1 MPKLAMRTLA
11 LRTIGA
17 VAIICSSAIVF
28 VAQAQTQNY
37 PSQTIR
43 FVTGFPPGSGA
54 DVVTRFVAE
63 QIRQLAKVNTLV
75 ENRVGAA
82 GSIAMQT
89 VARSKPDGYT
99 ILMSTATATASSMS
113 LYKKPHV
120 DVARELRIGATIN
133 RQGFMI
139 VVDKNSPH
147 KTLKELTAA
156 LKAKGD
162 KASYGV
168 AATSG
173 IVLGEVYRA
182 LIGAPTVQVRFRTAS
197 DSLKEMA
204 SGVLEFASI
213 DPQVGLSQSRAG
225 NIRILGVSTG
235 ERLNAIPDVPT
246 MKEGGFKDFDQT
258 GWWAMIVPAATSDSV
273 VEVMDGW
280 MKQILAKPETIKFF
294 ADAGADAWY
303 LPVRDAQKRF
313 LQEIV
318 NWGEYM
324 RIAKIPKQ

>member
-1 MPKLAMRTLA
+1 MRTIA
-11 LRTIGA
+11 KQITCA
-17 VAIICSSAIVF
+17 AIIALASTAVMPNM
-28 VAQAQTQNY
+28 AQAQSY

-63 QIRQLAKVNTLV
+63 QIKQLAKINTLV

-120 DVARELRIGATIN
+120 DVARELRIAATIN

-139 VVDKNSPH
+139 VVDRNSPH

-156 LKAKGD
+156 LKAKGN

-204 SGVLEFASI
+204 SGALEFASI
-213 DPQVGLSQSRAG
+213 DPQVRLSQSRAG

-235 ERLNAIPDVPT
+235 ERLKAIPDVPT
-246 MKEGGFKDFDQT
+246 MKEAGFKDFDQT
-258 GWWAMIVPAATSDSV
+258 GWWAMIVPAATPDSV

-280 MKQILAKPETIKFF
+280 MKQVLAKPETVKFF

-313 LQEIV
+313 LEEIV
-318 NWGEYM
+318 RWGEFL
-324 RIAKIPKQ
+324 RIANIEKQ

>member
-1 MPKLAMRTLA
+1 MRIMARQILCAIALATASGA
-11 LRTIGA
+11 LLVSPA
-17 VAIICSSAIVF
+17 VAQS
-28 VAQAQTQNY
+28 Y

-43 FVTGFPPGSGA
+43 FITGFPPGSGA

-63 QIRQLAKVNTLV
+63 QVKQLAKVNTIV

-82 GSIAMQT
+82 GNLAVQT

-99 ILMSTATATASSMS
+99 ILMSTATATASSMH
-113 LYKKPHV
+113 LFKKPPV
-120 DVARELRIGATIN
+120 DVGKELRIGATIN

-147 KTLKELTAA
+147 KTLADLSAA
-156 LKAKGD
+156 LKAKGE

-168 AATSG
+168 AAGSG

-182 LIGAPTVQVRFRTAS
+182 LIDAKTVQVRFRTAS

-204 SGVLEFASI
+204 SGALEFASI

-235 ERLNAIPDVPT
+235 ERLKAIPDVPT

-258 GWWAMIVPAATSDSV
+258 GWWAMIVPAATPDSV

-280 MKQILAKPETIKFF
+280 MKQVLAKPETVKFF

-313 LQEIV
+313 LEEIV
-318 NWGEYM
+318 RWGEFL
-324 RIAKIPKQ
+324 RIANIEKQ

>member
-1 MPKLAMRTLA
+1 MGLHKTTVVKFLAGAAFAAALA
-11 LRTIGA
+11 
-17 VAIICSSAIVF
+17 SA
-28 VAQAQTQNY
+28 AQAQTY
-37 PSQTIR
+37 PTQAIR

-54 DVVTRFVAE
+54 DVVTRFIAE
-63 QIRQLAKVNTLV
+63 QVKQLAKVNTIV

-82 GSIAMQT
+82 GNIAQQT

-99 ILMSTATATASSMS
+99 ILMSTATATASSMY
-113 LYKKPHV
+113 LYKQPPV
-120 DVARELRIGATIN
+120 DVGKELRIGATIN

-147 KTLKELTAA
+147 KTLADLTAA

-168 AATSG
+168 AAPSG
-173 IVLGEVYRA
+173 IVLAEVYRA
-182 LIGAPTVQVRFRTAS
+182 LIGAPAVQVRFRTAS

-204 SGVLEFASI
+204 SGALEFASI

-235 ERLNAIPDVPT
+235 ERLKAMPDVPT

-258 GWWAMIVPAATSDSV
+258 GWWAMIIPAATPDSV

-280 MKQILAKPETIKFF
+280 MKTILAKPETVKFF

-303 LPVRDAQKRF
+303 LPARDAQKRF
-313 LQEIV
+313 LQEII
-318 NWGEYM
+318 NWSEYM
-324 RIAKIPKQ
+324 RMANIPRQ